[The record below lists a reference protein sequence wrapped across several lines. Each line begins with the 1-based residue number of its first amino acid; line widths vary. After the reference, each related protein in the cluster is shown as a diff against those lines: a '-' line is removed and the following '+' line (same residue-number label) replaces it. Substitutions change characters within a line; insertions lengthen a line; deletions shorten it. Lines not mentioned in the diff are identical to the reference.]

1 MSDEKTR
8 KVLIVD
14 DARPALR
21 DLFGVLTR
29 AGFSIR
35 CARGDREALRMLEA
49 AEFDVILL
57 NNDLKIL
64 ERGGIRL
71 IPEFMRRSSAPVIV
85 STETPS
91 EEEGRDVMLIGAA
104 DYHVMPTSPNVL
116 LWAIRKA
123 LFRKCPLASVPVASR

>member
-1 MSDEKTR
+1 MDDEKSR

-14 DARPALR
+14 GERPALR

-35 CARGDREALRMLEA
+35 CARGDREALRMLEGE
-49 AEFDVILL
+49 EFDVILL

-85 STETPS
+85 HTETPDD
-91 EEEGRDVMLIGAA
+91 EGRRAAMRIGAA
-104 DYHVMPTSPNVL
+104 DYLVMPTTPNVL

-123 LFRKCPLASVPVASR
+123 LFRGCPLAPASLNS